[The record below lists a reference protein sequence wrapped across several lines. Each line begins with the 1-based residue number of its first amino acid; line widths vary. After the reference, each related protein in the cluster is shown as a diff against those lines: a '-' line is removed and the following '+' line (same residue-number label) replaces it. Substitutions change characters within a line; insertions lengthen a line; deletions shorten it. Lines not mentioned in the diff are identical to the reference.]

1 MALLIPG
8 LTEAMVKTLA
18 KQLHEKLKAHP
29 GELTLTQL
37 QTLVVQAAGHDN
49 WQAAQHHWQTNPAPI
64 SPASL
69 TAAEEAMQ
77 AAFHQVLH
85 SAQEHLSDARI
96 GSRTGLAE
104 LPQSLNVLALICSIA
119 QQPTAEAFA
128 QEAYTLAKQVEGE
141 FPFESEEDLDA
152 IEALV
157 KKTSEAFN
165 PKLHGTAGS
174 ASHE

>member
-18 KQLHEKLKAHP
+18 RHPHEKLKAHP

-49 WQAAQHHWQTNPAPI
+49 WQAAQHHWESKPAP
-64 SPASL
+64 L

-104 LPQSLNVLALICSIA
+104 LPQSLNVLALICNITL
-119 QQPTAEAFA
+119 QPVGEALA
-128 QEAYTLAKQVEGE
+128 REAYTLAKQVEGE

-152 IEALV
+152 IEESLE
-157 KKTSEAFN
+157 KINQAFH
-165 PKLHGTAGS
+165 PQVQGTADFV
-174 ASHE
+174 SHD

>member
-8 LTEAMVKTLA
+8 LTEAMVKTLT

-29 GELTLTQL
+29 GEVTLIQL
-37 QTLVVQAAGHDN
+37 QTLVVQAAGHEN
-49 WQAAQHHWQTNPAPI
+49 WQAAQDHWESNPAPI
-64 SPASL
+64 RPAPL

-77 AAFHQVLH
+77 SAFHQVLY

-104 LPQSLNVLALICSIA
+104 LPQSLNVLALICNIA
-119 QQPTAEAFA
+119 LQPTAEAFA
-128 QEAYTLAKQVEGE
+128 REAYALSKQVEGE

-152 IEALV
+152 IEAIV
-157 KKTSEAFN
+157 EKTCQAFD
-165 PKLHGTAGS
+165 PQLHGTADFV
-174 ASHE
+174 SHD

>member
-1 MALLIPG
+1 MSLLIPG

-18 KQLHEKLKAHP
+18 KQLHEKIKAHP

-49 WQAAQHHWQTNPAPI
+49 RQAAQHHWESKPAP
-64 SPASL
+64 L
-69 TAAEEAMQ
+69 TAAEQAMQ

-96 GSRTGLAE
+96 GSRTGFAE
-104 LPQSLNVLALICSIA
+104 LPQSLNVLTLICNIA
-119 QQPTAEAFA
+119 LQPVGEALA
-128 QEAYTLAKQVEGE
+128 REAYTLAKQVEGE

-157 KKTSEAFN
+157 EKTSQAFE
-165 PKLHGTAGS
+165 PRL
-174 ASHE
+174 ASIVAP